1 MAAKLENF
9 FSFQS
14 FLINFNKTLTLNL
27 KKLCQKLFS
36 RTYYGTNISINI

>member
-27 KKLCQKLFS
+27 KKYVKSFS
-36 RTYYGTNISINI
+36 QELITEQILV